1 MEQLTLGQTIKEITR
16 KHLEH
21 GGLLMGQCI
30 TAVGWVNGTVPD
42 CQNIV
47 ELPMTDVAGAG
58 FAVGAALMG
67 KRPIFVLRFQDFF
80 TLNCNQFVHYAAI
93 AKELHGVSVPV
104 FIRCISMDNAG
115 PVHSIVL
122 HNIPMYFPGFVVM
135 APVTPGEYERV
146 WQYYMEHDDPVF
158 VSEHRR
164 CYPLKEEMPDTVDP
178 DAEIVLYGISDAR
191 INLLEAQD
199 MLRQEGIK
207 TSVMHIMQL
216 KPFDCDYYASALTG
230 DKEGLVVDNGFPI
243 CGAARDFAY
252 ELSEKTGRVVHAMS
266 CKDSVK
272 CFNEEMRNGTP
283 PAQEIYHKV
292 KEILGRK

>member
-1 MEQLTLGQTIKEITR
+1 MEQLTLGQTIKEVTR
-16 KHLEH
+16 QHLEH
-21 GGLLMGQCI
+21 GGILMGQCI

-42 CQNIV
+42 CKNII

-80 TLNCNQFVHYAAI
+80 TLNCNQFVHYAAM
-93 AKELHGVSVPV
+93 AKEFHNVSVPV

-135 APVTPGEYERV
+135 APVTPGEYKQV
-146 WQYYMEHDDPVF
+146 WKYYMEHDDPVF

-164 CYPLKEEMPDTVDP
+164 CYPFKDEIPDMIDP
-178 DAEIVLYGISDAR
+178 DAEIVIYGISDAR
-191 INLLEAQD
+191 LNILEAIK
-199 MLRQEGIK
+199 MLRQENIK
-207 TSVMHIMQL
+207 VSVMNIMQL
-216 KPFDCDYYASALTG
+216 KPFDCDYYAKTLTEG
-230 DKEGLVVDNGFPI
+230 KKGLVVDNGFPI
-243 CGAARDFAY
+243 CGAARNFAY
-252 ELSEKTGRVVHAMS
+252 ELGEKAGCMVYALS

-272 CFNEEMRNGTP
+272 CFNKKMCNGTP
-283 PAQEIYHKV
+283 SAQEIYAKV
-292 KEILGRK
+292 KTILRRK